1 MVKRRR
7 CSVTPSWTRFF
18 ALQKQKEASQN
29 GTGRLTE
36 RQQLALLKN
45 QENILTNSDL
55 QLNDGK
61 LKKSNKKRK
70 LSVMSEAVIPKQHS
84 EIGLSFQTSPNK
96 ALAER
101 TVFSSSPLTDT
112 SSKLELSDRADDE
125 IVETLTLDY
134 APNQEAEEVL
144 VSEKCLKRVSSL
156 QKQTEHVVF
165 RSSEQDISLRPHVQQ
180 VQQLWPGQS
189 QVHSSLLRQLNG
201 QADKFLLQFD
211 KPTFKLCIDQSIL
224 GSLLSDRPTDYFD
237 KLDSQMQLLNKVLL
251 DFKIECVQ
259 KTRRV
264 LLRIQH
270 EWKSVVSSFD
280 VNGAANSRLETVL
293 RLKASRLILQRYH
306 DIRKIVDD
314 LMEELALKLYML
326 FDGLILTMYSL
337 ITSEYRES
345 NDQIITLEQ
354 EAVLGRYNTVIVI
367 PSREEMLDKQARFTT
382 KIELTD
388 GTIVYELSV
397 LQALIAAVRPRCK
410 TLSELVE
417 YILKQVRPN
426 LGFLCQIV

>member
-7 CSVTPSWTRFF
+7 SSVTPSWTRFF

-45 QENILTNSDL
+45 QENIPLANSDL
-55 QLNDGK
+55 LQVTDGK
-61 LKKSNKKRK
+61 LKKPTKKRK

-112 SSKLELSDRADDE
+112 SSKLELSDRVDDE
-125 IVETLTLDY
+125 IAQIRTLDY
-134 APNQEAEEVL
+134 VPSQEAKEVL
-144 VSEKCLKRVSSL
+144 VSEQVLKRAASPQEENVVIRSQVQDVSL
-156 QKQTEHVVF
+156 
-165 RSSEQDISLRPHVQQ
+165 PPPVQQ
-180 VQQLWPGQS
+180 VQKLLPGQF
-189 QVHSSLLRQLNG
+189 QVHTSLLNQLNG
-201 QADKFLLQFD
+201 QADKFLFQFD
-211 KPTFKLCIDQSIL
+211 KPTFKLCIDQHIL
-224 GSLLSDRPTDYFD
+224 GNLLSDRTPDYFD
-237 KLDSQMQLLNKVLL
+237 KMDSQMQLLNKVLL
-251 DFKIECVQ
+251 DFKMECVQ

-264 LLRIQH
+264 LLQIQR
-270 EWKSVVSSFD
+270 EWQSVVSQFD
-280 VNGAANSRLETVL
+280 VNCAANSRLETVL
-293 RLKASRLILQRYH
+293 RVKTSRLILQKYH
-306 DIRKIVDD
+306 DIRKNVDD
-314 LMEELALKLYML
+314 LMEDLALKLDML
-326 FDGLILTMYSL
+326 LDGLILTMYSL
-337 ITSEYRES
+337 ITFDCRES
-345 NDQIITLEQ
+345 NDQIITLKQ
-354 EAVLGRYNTVIVI
+354 EAVLGRFNTVSII
-367 PSREEMLDKQARFTT
+367 PSGERLLDKWARFAT

-397 LQALIAAVRPRCK
+397 VQALIAAVHPRCK